1 MELVTLFYTV
11 DEFCKAFGPKYRAYL
26 LESGRIQR
34 VKSSSLSLSEVLT
47 IIIHFHQ
54 SNHKNFKHYYTDYV
68 RVYLGSDFP
77 ELVSYSRFVELMSDA
92 AVPLQELLL
101 CLLGKPNNR

>member
-1 MELVTLFYTV
+1 MELVALFYTV
-11 DEFCKAFGPKYRAYL
+11 DEFCKIFEPKYKTHL
-26 LESGRIQR
+26 LKSGRIQR
-34 VKSSSLSLSEVLT
+34 VKPSSLSLSEVLT

-77 ELVSYSRFVELMSDA
+77 GLVSYSRFIELMSNT
-92 AVPLQELLL
+92 AVLLQ
-101 CLLGKPNNR
+101 